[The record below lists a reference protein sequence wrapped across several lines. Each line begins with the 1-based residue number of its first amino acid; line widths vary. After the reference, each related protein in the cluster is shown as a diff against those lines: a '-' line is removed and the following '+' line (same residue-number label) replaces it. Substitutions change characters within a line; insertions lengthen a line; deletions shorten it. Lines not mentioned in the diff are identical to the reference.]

1 MKKLFIA
8 LFILGLPGA
17 ALAEPMVEDHN
28 SADIFYGTI
37 ENKGDK
43 LILKRCDVGTHEYV
57 LLNSPT
63 TKTPM
68 LDNMK
73 KIKFKNPTT
82 IMIVGH
88 YTETPADKGLSNAM
102 VSALEVIDYDEIKE
116 GVSCHLLD
124 AVNDAFPEPAIN
136 KPH

>member
-8 LFILGLPGA
+8 LLMLCLPQIA
-17 ALAEPMVEDHN
+17 AAEPSQEDHN
-28 SADIFYGTI
+28 SADIFYGTL

-43 LILKRCDVGTHEYV
+43 LILKRCDLAQNEYV

-63 TKTPM
+63 TKTQM
-68 LDNMK
+68 LDNLK
-73 KIKFKNPTT
+73 KIKFKNPTS

-88 YTETPADKGLSNAM
+88 YTEIAAGNGVTEPM
-102 VSALEVIDYDEIKE
+102 VSALEIIDYDEIQE
-116 GVSCHLLD
+116 GSSCHLM
-124 AVNDAFPEPAIN
+124 DAFPEPAIN

>member
-8 LFILGLPGA
+8 LFILGLPGS
-17 ALAEPMVEDHN
+17 ALAEPLVEDHN
-28 SADIFYGTI
+28 SADIFYGTL

-43 LILKRCDVGTHEYV
+43 LILKRCDIGSHEYV

-63 TKTPM
+63 TKAPM
-68 LDNMK
+68 LDNLK
-73 KIKFKNPTT
+73 KIKFKNPTS

-88 YTETPADKGLSNAM
+88 YTETPADKGLSNTM
-102 VSALEVIDYDEIKE
+102 VSALEILDYDEIKE
-116 GVSCHLLD
+116 GVSCHLVD
-124 AVNDAFPEPAIN
+124 AVNEAFSEPAIN

>member
-8 LFILGLPGA
+8 LLMLCLPQIA
-17 ALAEPMVEDHN
+17 AAEQSQEDHN
-28 SADIFYGTI
+28 FADIFYGTL

-43 LILKRCDVGTHEYV
+43 LILKRCDIGSHEYV

-68 LDNMK
+68 LDNLK
-73 KIKFKNPTT
+73 KIKFKNPTS

-88 YTETPADKGLSNAM
+88 YTEIAAGNGVTEPM
-102 VSALEVIDYDEIKE
+102 VSALEVIDYDEIQE
-116 GVSCHLLD
+116 GSSCHLVD
-124 AVNDAFPEPAIN
+124 AISDAFPEPAIN